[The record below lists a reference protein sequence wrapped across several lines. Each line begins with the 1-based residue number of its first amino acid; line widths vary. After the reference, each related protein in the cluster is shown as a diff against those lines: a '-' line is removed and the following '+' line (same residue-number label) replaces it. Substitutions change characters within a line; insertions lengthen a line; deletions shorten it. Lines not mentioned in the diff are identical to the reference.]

1 MLIFLG
7 KHLGRPRVGAVGT
20 DERAQC
26 SLGIG
31 SMCFFWLTAYVLERA
46 TSEKDESLFSP
57 FTVFFEPGR
66 KLGWYFSALNHS
78 PMKGKTIQSRVQVLT
93 TYWYKR
99 DFLWIGERAT
109 FLSVFRVRMKL
120 YLHPTIPGIGGTTA
134 CAPVLIKIFSPW
146 ISRFPSGRWTR
157 RLWLLIN
164 SAWPS
169 IGFVE

>member
-31 SMCFFWLTAYVLERA
+31 SMCFFELTAYVLERE

-66 KLGWYFSALNHS
+66 KLG
-78 PMKGKTIQSRVQVLT
+78 
-93 TYWYKR
+93 
-99 DFLWIGERAT
+99 
-109 FLSVFRVRMKL
+109 
-120 YLHPTIPGIGGTTA
+120 
-134 CAPVLIKIFSPW
+134 
-146 ISRFPSGRWTR
+146 
-157 RLWLLIN
+157 
-164 SAWPS
+164 
-169 IGFVE
+169 

>member
-78 PMKGKTIQSRVQVLT
+78 PMKGKTIQSWVKVIT
-93 TYWYKR
+93 TYWYKG
-99 DFLWIGERAT
+99 DFLWMGERAT

-120 YLHPTIPGIGGTTA
+120 YLHPTTELKFHSFLLRKFIENMKYQVISYIYD
-134 CAPVLIKIFSPW
+134 CIKNI
-146 ISRFPSGRWTR
+146 
-157 RLWLLIN
+157 L
-164 SAWPS
+164 
-169 IGFVE
+169 